1 MSSFIP
7 KFFIALAMLL
17 SFSIHANLQKSLISQ
32 QLAYENV
39 ANQHIEIVDYDIVRD
54 FEAVKNTLKEGWDM
68 LSGRPY
74 DEQLVHKLFAENV
87 SANRFGVKT
96 IIKVARVNGQTA
108 GVMTFV
114 PGNLWPDHY
123 GMVELLAVGSQFR
136 NKGIGYKLL
145 SAAQEL
151 AQKNNAQG
159 LELHVFTHNIPAIKL
174 YEKFG
179 FRQEVYDSYNVALMA
194 KSFNSPKPYP
204 MTALI

>member
-1 MSSFIP
+1 MKSFIP
-7 KFFIALAMLL
+7 KTCFALAALL
-17 SFSIHANLQKSLISQ
+17 SFSAHANLQQSLIAP
-32 QLAYENV
+32 QLAYENM

-54 FEAVKNTLKEGWDM
+54 FEAVKNILKEGWDM

-74 DEQLVHKLFAENV
+74 DEQLVYKLFSENV

-136 NKGIGYKLL
+136 NKGIGFKLL
-145 SAAQEL
+145 SCAQEL
-151 AQKNNAQG
+151 AQKNNAPGIQ
-159 LELHVFTHNIPAIKL
+159 LYVFINNAPAIKL
-174 YEKFG
+174 YKKFG
-179 FRQEVYDSYNVALMA
+179 LAYKDLVGKYTALMA
-194 KSFNSPKPYP
+194 KSFNEPKSQPTFLY
-204 MTALI
+204 A